1 MREAGKRPLP
11 FLFNSHLFMIIK
23 DELIKITEEYLKDSP
38 NYLVDILIGSGNSI
52 TVEID
57 NDNGVDI
64 DNCVELSKFIESKL
78 NRDSEDFELTVTSS
92 GLTSPFKTVRQYKK
106 FEGKEIEVLNKKGI
120 KHTGVLKSSDEN
132 GFTITIIKQIK
143 PEGAKRKVN
152 VNEDIYYT
160 FEEVKYTKYLIR
172 F

>member
-1 MREAGKRPLP
+1 
-11 FLFNSHLFMIIK
+11 MIIK
-23 DELIKITEEYLKDSP
+23 DELIKITEEYLKDSS

-52 TVEID
+52 SVEID

-64 DNCVELSKFIESKL
+64 DDCVELSRFIESKL
-78 NRDSEDFELTVTSS
+78 DRESDDFELTVTSS
-92 GLTSPFKTVRQYKK
+92 GLTSPFKTIRQYKK

-120 KHTGVLKSSDEN
+120 KQTGVLKSSDEK
-132 GFTITIIKQIK
+132 GFTITITKQIK

-152 VNEDIYYT
+152 VNEDIYFT
-160 FEEVKYTKYLIR
+160 FDEVKYTKYLLR